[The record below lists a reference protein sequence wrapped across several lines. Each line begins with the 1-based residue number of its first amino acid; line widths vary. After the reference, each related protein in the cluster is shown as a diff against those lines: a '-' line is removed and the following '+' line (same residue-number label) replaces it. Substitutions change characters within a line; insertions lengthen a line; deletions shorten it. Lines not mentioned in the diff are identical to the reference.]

1 MKQVPHSDLFFQLQS
16 YFNYVKE
23 PMDLS
28 TVKAKLEEGQ
38 YNDRE
43 QLASDVRLIAT
54 NAQLYNLP
62 ESHIYILS
70 EKFLK
75 FFNKRESQ
83 TASSS
88 LARRGTDA
96 FAFWSQN
103 GTSSTV
109 CRVTIAPLNIRFLT
123 EDTLPFSVQA
133 SLATTPRSQTLRPR
147 LRRPRSSSPRRRPP
161 PCPHHLSRP
170 APYRHPLQTFLSGR
184 RPSSS

>member
-1 MKQVPHSDLFFQLQS
+1 
-16 YFNYVKE
+16 
-23 PMDLS
+23 MDLS

-43 QLASDVRLIAT
+43 QLASDVRLIAA

-83 TASSS
+83 IASS

-109 CRVTIAPLNIRFLT
+109 RAIVVSLRVYLLT
-123 EDTLPFSVQA
+123 
-133 SLATTPRSQTLRPR
+133 
-147 LRRPRSSSPRRRPP
+147 
-161 PCPHHLSRP
+161 
-170 APYRHPLQTFLSGR
+170 
-184 RPSSS
+184 